1 MDTPATYVAR
11 GPRRWF
17 RGYAMGIHLFWVW
30 GCLFGLTSP
39 QWPRAAISPT
49 LAWDFLNSSG
59 CHVEPHGDG
68 KQRGSFYSKCVV
80 PCTTTS
86 FILSAL
92 LRAIKGQLCPA
103 RRVAGPPATDPSG
116 PCGSA
121 SGPLHRLAQL
131 YRPVPGRGS
140 PGTRGGQLVRGLG
153 WTQAMRA
160 YRLRLTMR
168 LLRLVFSHFHF
179 KFKIPK

>member
-1 MDTPATYVAR
+1 
-11 GPRRWF
+11 
-17 RGYAMGIHLFWVW
+17 MGIRLSWVW
-30 GCLFGLTSP
+30 GCLSGLTSP

-49 LAWDFLNSSG
+49 LAWDLEGLGLS
-59 CHVEPHGDG
+59 
-68 KQRGSFYSKCVV
+68 RGAPRRWQPAGSHNSKCVV
-80 PCTTTS
+80 PCSTTC
-86 FILSAL
+86 FILCAL

-131 YRPVPGRGS
+131 YRPIPGRGS

-153 WTQAMRA
+153 MDP
-160 YRLRLTMR
+160 
-168 LLRLVFSHFHF
+168 SHASLSFAPHHAPPPPGVQPLPLQ
-179 KFKIPK
+179 IQNPHMSAHCYQ